1 VYGLKL
7 QSVVSVLGAIC
18 GRIAACLEMK
28 TYIILR
34 QEMEGTEHFIIVKLE
49 TLRRLQSLQ
58 VF

>member
-1 VYGLKL
+1 
-7 QSVVSVLGAIC
+7 
-18 GRIAACLEMK
+18 MK

-34 QEMEGTEHFIIVKLE
+34 QEMEGTEHFIIVELE